1 MVIQLIIIRVLVIYD
16 HKLSLYKGYSTM
28 SLTFKRTWASAAAAV
43 TLIAASP
50 IIVLANESEVATEG
64 RSAKTASDLKMET
77 ITVYGK
83 HNQLILESGTAT
95 KSNMTLMQ
103 IGYYWMIKQ
112 PVLCNSRFETLVV

>member
-1 MVIQLIIIRVLVIYD
+1 
-16 HKLSLYKGYSTM
+16 M

-50 IIVLANESEVATEG
+50 IIVLANESDVATEG
-64 RSAKTASDLKMET
+64 RSAKTASDLKIDT

-95 KSNMTLMQ
+95 KSNMSLMQ
-103 IGYYWMIKQ
+103 TPA
-112 PVLCNSRFETLVV
+112 PVVVVDRALLDDQAASTLQDSVRNVSIFWEKTKRT